1 MREMVQ
7 EITRGI
13 VAIIV
18 TVGGIYLMLRGVD
31 TVVGAMLLAV
41 VGFYFGE
48 SLFRRFR
55 RR

>member
-1 MREMVQ
+1 MRETIH
-7 EITRGI
+7 EISRGI

-18 TVGGIYLMLRGVD
+18 TVGGIYLMLRGID

-41 VGFYFGE
+41 VGFYFGGTLLE
-48 SLFRRFR
+48 RFR

>member
-1 MREMVQ
+1 MQETIQ
-7 EITRGI
+7 EISRGI

-18 TVGGIYLMLRGVD
+18 TVGGIYLMLHGID